1 MNYQVSIDTKMMN
14 TNPLLKEFAYQSD
27 KLFDL
32 GVLRSDSF
40 TGDIGEFIARKFYN
54 LSLVDKS
61 TKEIDAIDD
70 SNLTYQI
77 KSTTGSSIRLTNK
90 NYDYLVCVFFDNLYN
105 IKKII
110 KIASKDIVNDTF
122 SVNNKFLLNTKH
134 INENLKKISIENN
147 QMLEIKKFGKIYNK
161 LIQENIIKSKRV
173 VGDLGEYY
181 ASKQLNL
188 TLNTNSSEKGYD
200 ALDKNGETYEIKT
213 RRVYDSERRKSNSR
227 RIRILGKTAKW
238 LIVVTLDKSF
248 KCNGMWKMLMKDVN
262 NPKSAHL
269 GVVKSTKDVD
279 IVIETEIE
287 WLKKNE

>member
-1 MNYQVSIDTKMMN
+1 MMN
-14 TNPLLKEFAYQSD
+14 TNPLLKEFAHQSD

-77 KSTTGSSIRLTNK
+77 KSTTGSSIRLTSK
-90 NYDYLVCVFFDNLYN
+90 NYDYLVCVYFDNLYN

-110 KIASKDIVNDTF
+110 KITSKDIVDDTF
-122 SVNNKFLLNTKH
+122 SVNNKFLLNTLH
-134 INENLKKISIENN
+134 VNENLENLPIENDI
-147 QMLEIKKFGKIYNK
+147 MLEIKKFGKIYNK

-181 ASKQLNL
+181 AAKQLIL
-188 TLNTNSSEKGYD
+188 TLNTNFSEKGYD
-200 ALDKNGETYEIKT
+200 AVDEDGETYEIKT

-248 KCNGMWKMLMKDVN
+248 KCNGMWKMLMKDIN

-269 GVVKSTKDVD
+269 GVVRKTKDVQ
-279 IVIETEIE
+279 IIINTSIE
-287 WLKKNE
+287 WLK

>member
-1 MNYQVSIDTKMMN
+1 MMSN
-14 TNPLLKEFAYQSD
+14 SLLLKEFASQSD
-27 KLFDL
+27 KLFNL

-70 SNLTYQI
+70 ANLTYQI
-77 KSTTGSSIRLTNK
+77 KSSTGKSIRLTNK
-90 NYDYLVCVFFDNLYN
+90 KYDYLVCIYFDDLYN

-110 KIASKDIVNDTF
+110 KIASKDIVNDKF
-122 SVNNKFLLNTKH
+122 SVNNKFLLNTQH
-134 INENLKKISIENN
+134 INENLENVNIEEDL
-147 QMLEIKKFGKIYNK
+147 MLEIKKFGRIYNK

-188 TLNTNSSEKGYD
+188 MLNFNNSEKGYD

-213 RRVYDSERRKSNSR
+213 RRVYNSGRRKSNSR

-238 LIVVTLDKSF
+238 LIVVTLDKNF
-248 KCNGMWKMLMKDVN
+248 ECDGMWKMLMKDVN

-269 GVVKSTKDVD
+269 GVVKSTKDVEI
-279 IVIETEIE
+279 IVNTEIE
-287 WLKKNE
+287 WLK

>member
-1 MNYQVSIDTKMMN
+1 MMN

-40 TGDIGEFIARKFYN
+40 TGDIGEFISRKFYN

-61 TKEIDAIDD
+61 TKKIDAIDD

-90 NYDYLVCVFFDNLYN
+90 NYDYLVCIYFDNLYN

-122 SVNNKFLLNTKH
+122 SVNNKFLLKTQH
-134 INENLKKISIENN
+134 VNENLENVNIEEDL
-147 QMLEIKKFGKIYNK
+147 MFEIKKFGKIYNK

-181 ASKQLNL
+181 ASKKLNL
-188 TLNTNSSEKGYD
+188 MLNFNISEKGYD

-213 RRVYDSERRKSNSR
+213 RRVYNSERRKSNSR

-238 LIVVTLDKSF
+238 LIVVTLDKNF
-248 KCNGMWKMLMKDVN
+248 ECNGMWKMLMKDVN
-262 NPKSAHL
+262 NSKSAHL
-269 GVVKSTKDVD
+269 GVVKSTKDVEI
-279 IVIETEIE
+279 IVNTEIE
-287 WLKKNE
+287 WLKNFK